1 MKYIITFVVSFLLVS
16 MLNYVAGAIANVPT
30 FEFTTGI
37 IVSLVL
43 SVMIFAIA
51 ALIPD
56 EEVADV

>member
-1 MKYIITFVVSFLLVS
+1 MKFIMTFVWSFLLVS

-37 IVSLVL
+37 IASLVL

-51 ALIPD
+51 AIIPD
-56 EEVADV
+56 EPVAEH